1 MMRIL
6 KKTQGVSYCASYPF
20 CLHLVS
26 IECIPGYK
34 ANREKIC
41 STRREYISGTG
52 NIKGDVDIEKWEAL
66 GEEFAIGANKDGY
79 AVFKNPRKA
88 MNAICSDFKAGI
100 RAMQKEGA
108 PMGFRSNYSSYIDY
122 ELAVSGD
129 AETNRQANIVAG
141 FVDIY
146 ENSFVPIEPE

>member
-6 KKTQGVSYCASYPF
+6 KKHKVFLIVLLILLLAFGVYRVYSWIQGEPREDLLYTQ
-20 CLHLVS
+20 
-26 IECIPGYK
+26 
-34 ANREKIC
+34 
-41 STRREYISGTG
+41 EYISGTG

-100 RAMQKEGA
+100 RAMQQEGA

>member
-6 KKTQGVSYCASYPF
+6 KKHKVFLIVLLILLLAFGVYRVYSWIQGEPREDLLYTQ
-20 CLHLVS
+20 
-26 IECIPGYK
+26 
-34 ANREKIC
+34 
-41 STRREYISGTG
+41 EYISGTG
-52 NIKGDVDIEKWEAL
+52 NIKGDGDIEKWEAL

-129 AETNRQANIVAG
+129 AETKRQANIVAG